1 MENSMSQ
8 CYGKSL
14 SEDEWQLKYI
24 YSLTH
29 LVMGLQSVWILGYS
43 FAKLLQ
49 TMNPI
54 PVCAGVSCCEN
65 TSKDTSMCISQKYS
79 PYF

>member
-14 SEDEWQLKYI
+14 SEDEWQLKSI

-49 TMNPI
+49 TMNSI

-65 TSKDTSMCISQKYS
+65 NSKDTSMCISQKYS
-79 PYF
+79 PYL

>member
-1 MENSMSQ
+1 MQNSMSW
-8 CYGKSL
+8 CYRKSL
-14 SEDEWQLKYI
+14 SEDEWQLKSI

-29 LVMGLQSVWILGYS
+29 LVMGLQSIWI
-43 FAKLLQ
+43 FIPKLLQ

-54 PVCAGVSCCEN
+54 PVCSRVSCCKN

-79 PYF
+79 PYL